1 MDIIL
6 TIITTVILV
15 MVALYGLST
24 VETEK
29 EEDQGWWTV
38 FWGLFLLLA
47 IMFPFIMINYL

>member
-15 MVALYGLST
+15 MVALHGLST